1 MKRLFA
7 LALIL
12 VSLVACSNSKPTPPI
27 APSPIPAIAPTLVP
41 STMSSP
47 QPVSTP
53 DTSKWLPA
61 LDKTIDVGDV
71 DLDTVY
77 LQQPIAIDTQH
88 MRLYVVT
95 SVSHTLILDANT
107 FAKIDEITIG
117 GNLTLSSNR
126 LFIGVPGAYASSG
139 QQISRSEL
147 RAYDPQTLKLS
158 PHIIYSDSSMLPAQ
172 VLVDDVRQ
180 KVYVV
185 RSGVYE
191 VDPATLR
198 VIGTISGTVPS
209 LDRLLPNYSAVDGA
223 IDAARHR
230 LVVTQAWCYAPARAA
245 TARVNAPSIPPRSA
259 TIAATSRTAM
269 TATSRPYSVATEP
282 SSSRRTVVAFT

>member
-1 MKRLFA
+1 MKHLIIISFA
-7 LALIL
+7 LFIL
-12 VSLVACSNSKPTPPI
+12 TACNSPKPTQPI
-27 APSPIPAIAPTLVP
+27 VSSPIPAISPTLAP
-41 STMSSP
+41 SIASSP
-47 QPVSTP
+47 RLVSTP

-88 MRLYVVT
+88 KRLYVVT
-95 SVSHTLILDANT
+95 AISHTLILDANT

-117 GNLTLSSNR
+117 GNLTLSSDR
-126 LFIGVPGAYASSG
+126 LFIGVPGVYAASG

-158 PHIIYSDSSMLPAQ
+158 PHIIYSDTSMLPAQ

-209 LDRLLPNYSAVDGA
+209 QDRMLPN
-223 IDAARHR
+223 
-230 LVVTQAWCYAPARAA
+230 
-245 TARVNAPSIPPRSA
+245 
-259 TIAATSRTAM
+259 
-269 TATSRPYSVATEP
+269 
-282 SSSRRTVVAFT
+282 